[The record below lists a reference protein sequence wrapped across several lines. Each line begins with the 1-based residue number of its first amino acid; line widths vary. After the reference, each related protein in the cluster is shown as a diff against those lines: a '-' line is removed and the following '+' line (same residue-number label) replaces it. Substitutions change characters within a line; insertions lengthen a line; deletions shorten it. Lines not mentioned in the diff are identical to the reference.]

1 MDVIPLGHS
10 AFKLKGKLAT
20 VICDPYD
27 PEMTGLKL
35 PKNHLK
41 AHIVTVSHQHP
52 DHNYTK
58 PVEPEDEESEV
69 LIFSEPGE
77 YEVRGVEVTGIG
89 TFHDN
94 SEGSERGTNTV
105 FRITVDGIHIVHCGD
120 LGHQLTE
127 AQLEQIGN
135 CDILLIPVGG
145 HFTIGP
151 TDAVKVVNALE
162 PGIVLPMHYKRTGLN
177 EKNFAPLV
185 EVGEF
190 LKEIG
195 KEAVVAQPKLSISK
209 DKLPEETQVIV
220 LE

>member
-1 MDVIPLGHS
+1 MDIIPLGHS
-10 AFKLKGKLAT
+10 AFKLKGKQTT

-27 PEMTGLKL
+27 PEMVGLKL

-41 AHIVTVSHQHP
+41 AHIVTVSHEHP

-58 PVEPEDEESEV
+58 LIEREDEGLAV

-77 YEVRGVEVTGIG
+77 YEARGVEVTGIA
-89 TFHDN
+89 TFHDA
-94 SEGSERGTNTV
+94 SEGRERGTNTV
-105 FRITVDGIHIVHCGD
+105 FRITVDGVHIVHCGD
-120 LGHQLTE
+120 LGVQLTE
-127 AQLEQIGN
+127 VQLEQIGD

-151 TDAVKVVNALE
+151 ADAVKVVNALE
-162 PGIVLPMHYKRTGLN
+162 PGIVIPMHYKRTGLN

-185 EVGEF
+185 PVSEF

-195 KEAVVAQPKLSISK
+195 KEAVVAQPKLSVTK
-209 DKLPEETQVIV
+209 DKLPEETQVVV